1 MTEEQ
6 EKQLVDDLLKIV
18 HMGASDT
25 ATPEMAM
32 AGVEAAETLIK
43 VIRLDLKWLR
53 TIGNANNA
61 QTTSSA
67 KLNIN
72 EFIQA
77 SKSVF

>member
-1 MTEEQ
+1 MNEEQ

-18 HMGASDT
+18 HIGSSDT

-32 AGVEAAETLIK
+32 AGVEAAEALIK

-61 QTTSSA
+61 QTTSYA